1 MTSITS
7 RERDA
12 FMPRPPAGLRSGMV
26 LAIIAHVLLL
36 VALSVGVSWKVS
48 PPTGIEAELWAA
60 TPQAAAPRAAE
71 VEPTPPPTRPTPTVT
86 ATKPPPEP
94 PKPPPKE
101 AEPEPDAQIAIDKAK
116 RAEQSKRTLAAE
128 KQADKKEAEKLAKQR
143 KAEEADKLA
152 EQRRKTDLA
161 AKKRTDTNDAAL
173 AAAREKQ
180 MQRIAGMAGATGAP
194 TATGTAAQSSGPSAD
209 YIGRIKGRIRP
220 NVSFPDTLAGNP
232 AVEIE
237 IKLAPSGRIISSR
250 VTKRSGVPE
259 WDEAVLRAIERTEM
273 LPRDEAGKVA
283 PSMTIVY
290 QLRE

>member
-1 MTSITS
+1 MSTIAS

-12 FMPRPPAGLRSGMV
+12 FLPRQPAGLRGGLV
-26 LAIIAHVLLL
+26 LAVIAHLLL
-36 VALSVGVSWKVS
+36 LLALSFGVSWRAS
-48 PPTGIEAELWAA
+48 PPVGIEAELWAA

-71 VEPTPPPTRPTPTVT
+71 VEPTPPPPPTPVRV
-86 ATKPPPEP
+86 TKPPPEP
-94 PKPPPKE
+94 AKPPPKE

-116 RAEQSKRTLAAE
+116 RIEQSKRKLAADKE
-128 KQADKKEAEKLAKQR
+128 ADKKEAEKLAKQR
-143 KAEEADKLA
+143 KTEEAEKRAKDK
-152 EQRRKTDLA
+152 RKLDSA
-161 AKKRTDTNDAAL
+161 AKKRSDLSEAAL

-180 MQRIAGMAGATGAP
+180 MQRIAGLAGATGAP
-194 TATGTAAQSSGPSAD
+194 TAAGTALQSSGPSAD

-237 IKLAPSGRIISSR
+237 IKLAPSGRIIASR

-273 LPRDEAGKVA
+273 LPRDENGKVA
-283 PSMTIVY
+283 ASMTIVY